1 MDYLTQY
8 YKNRSIQLQEQI
20 SILTR
25 RLNESDANPAP
36 QNAPGYE
43 QPFQTPDGRWMS
55 PFPQELPKPT
65 PTVYNPPEKTYEE
78 WLRNH
83 PEPSY
88 DPQDMD
94 ERYDAHERWERER
107 DRAQQYYRDQQS
119 DDVARE
125 YYKPSGQG
133 VIRALDHWQKQVIP
147 SELNPFW

>member
-36 QNAPGYE
+36 QNDPGYG
-43 QPFQTPDGRWMS
+43 QPFQTPDGHWMS

-65 PTVYNPPEKTYEE
+65 PTVYNPSEKTYKD

-83 PEPSY
+83 PEPPSDTGY
-88 DPQDMD
+88 IEDD
-94 ERYDAHERWERER
+94 RAHDAWEKER
-107 DRAQQYYRDQQS
+107 DRAEQYYQDRQRD
-119 DDVARE
+119 DTERE
-125 YYKPSGQG
+125 YYKPGVQG
-133 VIRALDHWQKQVIP
+133 VIRAVDHWQKQVIP